1 MAETLG
7 SLVDKL
13 SIKNLRIWHLD
24 EALEQKNVS
33 DYAQLKARRDLADK
47 QRQNLVNEINDF
59 LVSAFKGEVCIR
71 DEKIKLYANTNVSSS
86 ESIKK
91 LGEAVSELSIRNIKL
106 WHCEDE
112 VRRTDL
118 ADVEIVKIKRK
129 IDTTNQERNDQMDKV
144 DEILQIQFHL
154 DLIFN
159 HVLSIFFL
167 KIFIHLNLVIG
178 ISPIFPCSFYSV
190 IYWLLIKKLSL
201 KTFP

>member
-24 EALEQKNVS
+24 EALEHKNTS
-33 DYAQLKARRDLADK
+33 DYAELKAKRDLADK

-71 DEKIKLYANTNVSSS
+71 DEKIKMYANTNVSSS
-86 ESIKK
+86 DSIKK
-91 LGEAVSELSIRNIKL
+91 LGEAVSELAIRNIKL

-118 ADVEIVKIKRK
+118 ADVEIVKIKRR
-129 IDTTNQERNDQMDKV
+129 IDTTNQERNDLMDKV
-144 DEILQIQFHL
+144 DEILQIA
-154 DLIFN
+154 
-159 HVLSIFFL
+159 SEE
-167 KIFIHLNLVIG
+167 
-178 ISPIFPCSFYSV
+178 
-190 IYWLLIKKLSL
+190 KKKS
-201 KTFP
+201 

>member
-24 EALEQKNVS
+24 EALEQKNAS
-33 DYAQLKARRDLADK
+33 DYAELKAKRDLADK
-47 QRQNLVNEINDF
+47 QRQTLVNEINDF

-86 ESIKK
+86 DSIKK
-91 LGEAVSELSIRNIKL
+91 LGEAVSELAFRNIKL

-118 ADVEIVKIKRK
+118 ADVEIVKIKRR
-129 IDTTNQERNDQMDKV
+129 IDTTNQERNDLMDKV
-144 DEILQIQFHL
+144 DEILQIE
-154 DLIFN
+154 
-159 HVLSIFFL
+159 SE
-167 KIFIHLNLVIG
+167 
-178 ISPIFPCSFYSV
+178 
-190 IYWLLIKKLSL
+190 KK
-201 KTFP
+201 KKP

>member
-24 EALEQKNVS
+24 EALEEKNAS
-33 DYAQLKARRDLADK
+33 KLIHSAYAELKARRALADK

-59 LVSAFKGEVCIR
+59 LVSALKGEVCIR

-86 ESIKK
+86 DNIKK
-91 LGEAVSELSIRNIKL
+91 LGEAVSELAFRNIKL

-118 ADVEIVKIKRK
+118 ADVEIVKIKRR
-129 IDTTNQERNDQMDKV
+129 IDTTNQERNDLMDKV
-144 DEILQIQFHL
+144 DEILQIE
-154 DLIFN
+154 
-159 HVLSIFFL
+159 SE
-167 KIFIHLNLVIG
+167 
-178 ISPIFPCSFYSV
+178 
-190 IYWLLIKKLSL
+190 KK
-201 KTFP
+201 KKP

>member
-24 EALEQKNVS
+24 EALEQKNRS
-33 DYAQLKARRDLADK
+33 DYAELKARRDLADK

-86 ESIKK
+86 DSIKK
-91 LGEAVSELSIRNIKL
+91 LGEAVSELAIRNIKL

-118 ADVEIVKIKRK
+118 ADVEIVKIKRR
-129 IDTTNQERNDQMDKV
+129 IDTTNQERNDLMDKV
-144 DEILQIQFHL
+144 DEILQSQ
-154 DLIFN
+154 
-159 HVLSIFFL
+159 S
-167 KIFIHLNLVIG
+167 G
-178 ISPIFPCSFYSV
+178 E
-190 IYWLLIKKLSL
+190 KKES
-201 KTFP
+201 

>member
-24 EALEQKNVS
+24 EALEKKNAS
-33 DYAQLKARRDLADK
+33 DYAELKARRDLADK

-59 LVSAFKGEVCIR
+59 LVSALKGEVCIR

-86 ESIKK
+86 DSIKK
-91 LGEAVSELSIRNIKL
+91 LGEAVSELAIRNIKL

-118 ADVEIVKIKRK
+118 ADVEIVKIKRR
-129 IDTTNQERNDQMDKV
+129 IDTTNQERNDLMDKV
-144 DEILQIQFHL
+144 DEILQIE
-154 DLIFN
+154 
-159 HVLSIFFL
+159 SEE
-167 KIFIHLNLVIG
+167 
-178 ISPIFPCSFYSV
+178 
-190 IYWLLIKKLSL
+190 KKKS
-201 KTFP
+201 

>member
-24 EALEQKNVS
+24 EALEQKNTS
-33 DYAQLKARRDLADK
+33 DYEELQAKRDLADK
-47 QRQNLVNEINDF
+47 QRQALVNEINDF

-86 ESIKK
+86 DSIKK
-91 LGEAVSELSIRNIKL
+91 LGEAVSELAFRNIKL

-118 ADVEIVKIKRK
+118 EDVEIVKIKRR
-129 IDTTNQERNDQMDKV
+129 IDTTNQERNDLMDKV
-144 DEILQIQFHL
+144 DEILQTE
-154 DLIFN
+154 
-159 HVLSIFFL
+159 SET
-167 KIFIHLNLVIG
+167 
-178 ISPIFPCSFYSV
+178 
-190 IYWLLIKKLSL
+190 KKES
-201 KTFP
+201 

>member
-24 EALEQKNVS
+24 EALEQKNAS
-33 DYAQLKARRDLADK
+33 DYAELKARRDLADK

-86 ESIKK
+86 DSIKK
-91 LGEAVSELSIRNIKL
+91 LGEAVSELAIRNIKL

-118 ADVEIVKIKRK
+118 ADVEIVKIKRR
-129 IDTTNQERNDQMDKV
+129 IDTTNQERNDLMDKV
-144 DEILQIQFHL
+144 DEILQIE
-154 DLIFN
+154 
-159 HVLSIFFL
+159 SEE
-167 KIFIHLNLVIG
+167 
-178 ISPIFPCSFYSV
+178 
-190 IYWLLIKKLSL
+190 KKKS
-201 KTFP
+201 

>member
-24 EALEQKNVS
+24 EALEQKNAS
-33 DYAQLKARRDLADK
+33 DYAELKARRDLADK

-86 ESIKK
+86 DRIKK
-91 LGEAVSELSIRNIKL
+91 LGEAVSELAFRNIKL

-118 ADVEIVKIKRK
+118 ADVEIVKIKRR
-129 IDTTNQERNDQMDKV
+129 IDTTNQERNDLMDKV
-144 DEILQIQFHL
+144 DEILQIE
-154 DLIFN
+154 
-159 HVLSIFFL
+159 SEE
-167 KIFIHLNLVIG
+167 
-178 ISPIFPCSFYSV
+178 
-190 IYWLLIKKLSL
+190 KKES
-201 KTFP
+201 

>member
-24 EALEQKNVS
+24 EALEQKNTS
-33 DYAQLKARRDLADK
+33 DYAELKAKRDLADK
-47 QRQNLVNEINDF
+47 QRQTLVNEINDF

-86 ESIKK
+86 DSIKK
-91 LGEAVSELSIRNIKL
+91 LGEAVSELAIRNIKL

-118 ADVEIVKIKRK
+118 ADVEIVKIKRR
-129 IDTTNQERNDQMDKV
+129 IDTTNQERNDLMDKV
-144 DEILQIQFHL
+144 DEILQIE
-154 DLIFN
+154 
-159 HVLSIFFL
+159 SEE
-167 KIFIHLNLVIG
+167 
-178 ISPIFPCSFYSV
+178 
-190 IYWLLIKKLSL
+190 KKE
-201 KTFP
+201 P

>member
-24 EALEQKNVS
+24 EALEEKNAS
-33 DYAQLKARRDLADK
+33 DYAELKARRDLADK

-59 LVSAFKGEVCIR
+59 LVSALKGEVCIR

-86 ESIKK
+86 DSIKK
-91 LGEAVSELSIRNIKL
+91 LGEAVSELAFRNIKL

-118 ADVEIVKIKRK
+118 ADVEIVKIKRR
-129 IDTTNQERNDQMDKV
+129 IDTTNQERNDLMDKV
-144 DEILQIQFHL
+144 DEILQIE
-154 DLIFN
+154 
-159 HVLSIFFL
+159 SE
-167 KIFIHLNLVIG
+167 
-178 ISPIFPCSFYSV
+178 
-190 IYWLLIKKLSL
+190 KK
-201 KTFP
+201 KKP

>member
-24 EALEQKNVS
+24 EALEQENAS
-33 DYAQLKARRDLADK
+33 DYSELKARRDLADK

-86 ESIKK
+86 DSIKK
-91 LGEAVSELSIRNIKL
+91 LGEAVSELAFRNIKL

-118 ADVEIVKIKRK
+118 ADVEIVKIKRR
-129 IDTTNQERNDQMDKV
+129 IDTTNQERNDLMDKV
-144 DEILQIQFHL
+144 DEILQSQ
-154 DLIFN
+154 
-159 HVLSIFFL
+159 SEE
-167 KIFIHLNLVIG
+167 
-178 ISPIFPCSFYSV
+178 
-190 IYWLLIKKLSL
+190 KKES
-201 KTFP
+201 

>member
-24 EALEQKNVS
+24 EALEQKNAS
-33 DYAQLKARRDLADK
+33 DYSELKARRDLADK

-86 ESIKK
+86 DSIKK
-91 LGEAVSELSIRNIKL
+91 LGEAVSELAIRNIKL

-118 ADVEIVKIKRK
+118 ADVEIVKIKRR
-129 IDTTNQERNDQMDKV
+129 IDTTNQERNDLMDKV
-144 DEILQIQFHL
+144 DEILQSQ
-154 DLIFN
+154 
-159 HVLSIFFL
+159 SEE
-167 KIFIHLNLVIG
+167 
-178 ISPIFPCSFYSV
+178 
-190 IYWLLIKKLSL
+190 KKGS
-201 KTFP
+201 

>member
-24 EALEQKNVS
+24 EALEQKNKS
-33 DYAQLKARRDLADK
+33 DYAELKAKRDLADK
-47 QRQNLVNEINDF
+47 QRQALANEINDF

-86 ESIKK
+86 DSIKK
-91 LGEAVSELSIRNIKL
+91 LGEAVSELAFRNIKL

-118 ADVEIVKIKRK
+118 ADVEIVKIKRR
-129 IDTTNQERNDQMDKV
+129 IDTTNQERNDLMDKV
-144 DEILQIQFHL
+144 DEILQTE
-154 DLIFN
+154 
-159 HVLSIFFL
+159 SET
-167 KIFIHLNLVIG
+167 
-178 ISPIFPCSFYSV
+178 
-190 IYWLLIKKLSL
+190 KKES
-201 KTFP
+201 

>member
-24 EALEQKNVS
+24 EALEQKNAS
-33 DYAQLKARRDLADK
+33 DYSELKAKRDLADK

-86 ESIKK
+86 DSIKK
-91 LGEAVSELSIRNIKL
+91 LGEAVSELAFRNIKL

-118 ADVEIVKIKRK
+118 ADVEIVKIKRR
-129 IDTTNQERNDQMDKV
+129 IDTTNQERNDLMDKV
-144 DEILQIQFHL
+144 DEILQIE
-154 DLIFN
+154 
-159 HVLSIFFL
+159 SEE
-167 KIFIHLNLVIG
+167 
-178 ISPIFPCSFYSV
+178 
-190 IYWLLIKKLSL
+190 KK
-201 KTFP
+201 KF

>member
-24 EALEQKNVS
+24 EALEQKNAS
-33 DYAQLKARRDLADK
+33 DYAELKARRDLADK

-86 ESIKK
+86 DSIKK
-91 LGEAVSELSIRNIKL
+91 LGEAVSELAFRNIKL

-118 ADVEIVKIKRK
+118 ADVEIVKIKRR
-129 IDTTNQERNDQMDKV
+129 IDTTNQERNDLMDKV
-144 DEILQIQFHL
+144 DEILQIE
-154 DLIFN
+154 
-159 HVLSIFFL
+159 SEE
-167 KIFIHLNLVIG
+167 
-178 ISPIFPCSFYSV
+178 
-190 IYWLLIKKLSL
+190 KKKS
-201 KTFP
+201 